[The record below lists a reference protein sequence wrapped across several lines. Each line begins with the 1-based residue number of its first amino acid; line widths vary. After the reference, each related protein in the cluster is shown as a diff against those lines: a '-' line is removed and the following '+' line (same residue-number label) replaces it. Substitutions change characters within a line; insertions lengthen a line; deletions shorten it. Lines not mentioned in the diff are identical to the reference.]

1 MTALAGI
8 GVDVGGTFTDVVL
21 EAPGRGTFSA
31 KVPTTPDDPRRG
43 IERGLREVLEASS
56 VPPGDI
62 ARLVHGTTRAT
73 NLILERKGARTAFVA
88 TAGFRHMLELGR
100 EARVESDRYDLFFSK
115 PQPPVEA
122 ALTFEVNERIDARGE
137 VVNMNHSVA
146 PNPLEVHRDHQPVL
160 MDVLRVTGQSEV
172 CDLSRREVED
182 VNDSSILDITIAVE
196 VL

>member
-88 TAGFRHMLELGR
+88 TAGFGHMLELGR

-137 VVNMNHSVA
+137 VVRPLSSADVSALATRVA
-146 PNPLEVHRDHQPVL
+146 AATPEAVASTIRIDDPNR
-160 MDVLRVTGQSEV
+160 M
-172 CDLSRREVED
+172 
-182 VNDSSILDITIAVE
+182 
-196 VL
+196 